1 MKTTREHKSQAGRPP
16 AWIRLVTVA
25 TLLVS
30 VSMPLAAAAVDV
42 SGTSNTYLLSRKQ
55 ADGTRLT
62 PAYEYLDFNVQNLG
76 DEAVSAHFG
85 GWFRYDLSEQTS
97 NSDVQYGYLSFRSKS
112 DNSIVNL
119 GRVMVF
125 EGLASERVDGLY
137 ARTDLAGNFGISAFG
152 GSPVETQIDL
162 PGNNLIYGARL
173 THQAP
178 GVYRVG
184 VSYLKEEKNSE
195 DFRKEEGIDLWFHPA
210 GKVELNGWSNYNAM
224 TSAWMDHTYNLVL
237 GPFDKLRLTTDAS
250 RISYKDYFIGATTA
264 AFRLQAGILDPNEK
278 VRILGETA
286 AYSITNTVNVSV
298 DYKSYAYDIAGS
310 SKYSGGNL
318 RYAVANSGGAGL
330 SLHRMDGD
338 TDRLKYSEYRAYV
351 FKKLGKTDVALD
363 VIDVKYDTAVN
374 GVTSAYSASIAAQY
388 DLTEALKLGADV
400 EYSKNPDFDKDV
412 RAFLKAIYRFDLGPG
427 ARKGV

>member
-1 MKTTREHKSQAGRPP
+1 MKTMREHKSQAGRPP
-16 AWIRLVTVA
+16 AWIRLVVVT

-125 EGLASERVDGLY
+125 EGLAAERVDGLY

-184 VSYLKEEKNSE
+184 VSYLKEEKN
-195 DFRKEEGIDLWFHPA
+195 RC
-210 GKVELNGWSNYNAM
+210 
-224 TSAWMDHTYNLVL
+224 
-237 GPFDKLRLTTDAS
+237 R
-250 RISYKDYFIGATTA
+250 
-264 AFRLQAGILDPNEK
+264 
-278 VRILGETA
+278 
-286 AYSITNTVNVSV
+286 TV
-298 DYKSYAYDIAGS
+298 
-310 SKYSGGNL
+310 
-318 RYAVANSGGAGL
+318 
-330 SLHRMDGD
+330 
-338 TDRLKYSEYRAYV
+338 
-351 FKKLGKTDVALD
+351 
-363 VIDVKYDTAVN
+363 
-374 GVTSAYSASIAAQY
+374 
-388 DLTEALKLGADV
+388 
-400 EYSKNPDFDKDV
+400 P
-412 RAFLKAIYRFDLGPG
+412 
-427 ARKGV
+427 